1 MDKKVIKIALIIFLF
16 IIGFNVNAED
26 DISGTFNIVS
36 KLNNNKVADLSGGI
50 IQNGGNIQL
59 YQSNGTNAQKW
70 KITKNND
77 GYYTIS
83 LASNNNYVLDVSG
96 GIFANSS
103 NVQLF
108 ISNNT
113 PAQKWIIEKCEDN
126 YYTIYSYNRN
136 YVLDVSGGLTSN
148 GTNIQIFQ
156 SNGTNAQKFSLTETT
171 TSSSSSGVSERE
183 TTPNYIDINN
193 DTYMLSSV
201 LNNQKALDLSG
212 GTIKNSSNI
221 WLYTANYTEAQKWK
235 FTKGNDGYYTIAL
248 SSNNNYVLDVS
259 GGIFNNYSNVQLYY
273 RNNTPAQK
281 WKLIK
286 DANGYFSIVSYNNKF
301 VLDVNNASTID
312 GTNIQIFQSNGTN
325 AQKFLINRVVTG
337 TKTIDSGL
345 YYIDTIDSSN
355 SINLA
360 SNNIDVSTKN
370 NSSNER
376 WYIKY
381 LNNGYYTIRSYADG
395 YALTIA
401 NNNKKAGGNVTY
413 TSYNESISQQWA
425 ILKNNDGTYT
435 ITSRYNG
442 YNIDINENNN
452 IVVDEVR
459 ESTTQKFIINKAE
472 NYGTQ
477 TIEDGYYFINSKLN
491 SNKSL
496 DISGGII
503 KVDQNVQ
510 LYSSNSSY
518 AQKWFIKYLDN
529 GYYNIKANKNDEY
542 CLTNKN
548 NNIQINKCN
557 NSSEQKWIIKENA
570 GGYYSIVNNNYSFV
584 NVKDSSTTDGTNINL
599 VEPWYGNS
607 QSFRFIKTVDGVT
620 KKLSSDGY
628 YTISSS
634 LDENFVIDLSNANT
648 TNGNNIKLFTQNGSK
663 AQKWKL
669 VYDSFGYYTISSGL
683 DNNKRIDVATN
694 NNVQINSINSNYSQ
708 QWVLKEA
715 GDDYYYIV
723 SNSNGLYLEVNNS
736 VAANEANIQVNTFT
750 GEDNQKF
757 KITKTRLE
765 NIVIDVSAHN
775 GNIDWAT
782 VKRDSGIYGVI
793 VRISAGAQNEDSK
806 LATNISALKQYNI
819 PYGIYIYSYAENYD
833 EGVYYG
839 NWTNQIINKYNLNP
853 TLGIYLDLENSDSY
867 NQNILNSPIGTAIYT
882 DITKGYVSKVPNAR
896 IYANLTYANG
906 ILNTSYLR
914 SKLTWI
920 AQWGSKCD
928 YTEYYNLWQYT
939 SKGSVPGI
947 NGNVDMS
954 YYYID

>member
-1 MDKKVIKIALIIFLF
+1 M
-16 IIGFNVNAED
+16 
-26 DISGTFNIVS
+26 
-36 KLNNNKVADLSGGI
+36 
-50 IQNGGNIQL
+50 
-59 YQSNGTNAQKW
+59 
-70 KITKNND
+70 
-77 GYYTIS
+77 
-83 LASNNNYVLDVSG
+83 
-96 GIFANSS
+96 
-103 NVQLF
+103 
-108 ISNNT
+108 
-113 PAQKWIIEKCEDN
+113 
-126 YYTIYSYNRN
+126 
-136 YVLDVSGGLTSN
+136 
-148 GTNIQIFQ
+148 
-156 SNGTNAQKFSLTETT
+156 
-171 TSSSSSGVSERE
+171 
-183 TTPNYIDINN
+183 
-193 DTYMLSSV
+193 
-201 LNNQKALDLSG
+201 
-212 GTIKNSSNI
+212 
-221 WLYTANYTEAQKWK
+221 
-235 FTKGNDGYYTIAL
+235 
-248 SSNNNYVLDVS
+248 DVS

-337 TKTIDSGL
+337 IKTIDSGL

-360 SNNIDVSTKN
+360 SNNIDISTKN

-381 LNNGYYTIRSYADG
+381 LINGFNIQLGNILINNGTLKIYDTYTDG
-395 YALTIA
+395 DKGNIITAKTIENNGTLTI
-401 NNNKKAGGNVTY
+401 
-413 TSYNESISQQWA
+413 
-425 ILKNNDGTYT
+425 NDGTYT

-518 AQKWFIKYLDN
+518 AQKWFVKYLDN

-607 QSFRFIKTVDGVT
+607 QSFRFIKTVDGIT

-634 LDENFVIDLSNANT
+634 LDESFVIDLSNANI
-648 TNGNNIKLFTQNGSK
+648 TNGNNINLYSQNGTK
-663 AQKWKL
+663 AQKWNF
-669 VYDSFGYYTISSGL
+669 VHNSNGYYTISTGL
-683 DNNKRIDVATN
+683 DNNKRIDAASN
-694 NNVQINSINSNYSQ
+694 NNVQIYSANNNYSQ
-708 QWVLKEA
+708 QWILKEA
-715 GDDYYYIV
+715 GDDYYYII
-723 SNSNGLYLEVNNS
+723 SNSTGLYLEVNNNIATNF
-736 VAANEANIQVNTFT
+736 VNIQVGEFT
-750 GEDNQKF
+750 GAENQKF

-765 NIVIDVSAHN
+765 NVVIDVSAHN

-793 VRISAGAQNEDSK
+793 VRISAAAQNEDSK
-806 LATNISALKQYNI
+806 LATNITALKQYNI

-867 NQNILNSPIGTAIYT
+867 NENILNSPIGTAIYT
-882 DITKGYVSKVPNAR
+882 EIVKGYVSKVPNAR
-896 IYANLTYANG
+896 IYANLNYADG
-906 ILNTSYLR
+906 ILNTPYLR